1 MVSISGQTLSLSS
14 AKLAAAEEGAGI
26 MSVEQQQETRR
37 YFVRLG
43 SLSDELRLF
52 AYLHSTDK
60 MKQVWQGMREALAQL
75 HRIIELVGRAQ
86 PLGRRGPSHWLG
98 LNFIAM
104 IKNSAAHQQICL
116 S

>member
-1 MVSISGQTLSLSS
+1 
-14 AKLAAAEEGAGI
+14 
-26 MSVEQQQETRR
+26 MSVEQQQEKRQ

-60 MKQVWQGMREALAQL
+60 MKQVWQGMQGALAQL
-75 HRIIELVGRAQ
+75 HCIIELVGRAQ
-86 PLGRRGPSHWLG
+86 SPGRRGPHCWLG
-98 LNFIAM
+98 FKLFAM
-104 IKNSAAHQQICL
+104 IKSCAVHQQICL

>member
-1 MVSISGQTLSLSS
+1 
-14 AKLAAAEEGAGI
+14 
-26 MSVEQQQETRR
+26 MSVEQQQEKRR

-60 MKQVWQGMREALAQL
+60 MKQVWQGMQEALAQL
-75 HRIIELVGRAQ
+75 HHIIELVGRAQ
-86 PLGRRGPSHWLG
+86 CLGRRGPNHWLG

-104 IKNSAAHQQICL
+104 IKSCAVHQQICL